1 MRIKKCTS
9 LFLAILLLVSNFG
22 FAFNV
27 HFCGDKIASIS
38 SVFIVENNKKDNFP
52 KKECCC
58 EKDDKQKDSCCKDK
72 VVDLKKDTKDVI
84 LKVFSFH
91 IDAPFVLIKSSEFL
105 FAKAEKALSNT
116 NVTEYYCSPNA
127 PPLFKLYQQY
137 IFYA

>member
-1 MRIKKCTS
+1 MRIQKCTS
-9 LFLAILLLVSNFG
+9 LFLAIMLLVSNFG

-27 HFCGDKIASIS
+27 HFCDDKIASIS
-38 SVFIVENNKKDNFP
+38 SAFIVENNKKDNFP
-52 KKECCC
+52 KQDCCC
-58 EKDDKQKDSCCKDK
+58 KTDDKEKDSCCKDK

-84 LKVFSFH
+84 IKTFSFQ
-91 IDAPFVLIKSSEFL
+91 IDAPFLLIKSRELL
-105 FAKAEKALSNT
+105 FAKAEKIRSNT